1 MLLFYTELFVR
12 RDSSLALKKYLQTT
26 LNDVPRLSF
35 RGKGA
40 EARVETRVKRAS
52 GKITLLPANVN
63 VAV

>member
-1 MLLFYTELFVR
+1 MPHFVEV
-12 RDSSLALKKYLQTT
+12 ANPTYCAIE
-26 LNDVPRLSF
+26 LSF